1 MSQSSVIS
9 MIYSLYDD
17 FYPQEKKVA
26 DYVIAHAHDVVN
38 MNNSELAKAC
48 ETSVA
53 TISRFVKNVVWKVF
67 ISLKLC

>member
-26 DYVIAHAHDVVN
+26 DYVIAHA
-38 MNNSELAKAC
+38 L
-48 ETSVA
+48 
-53 TISRFVKNVVWKVF
+53 
-67 ISLKLC
+67 